1 MKPAPFELARPA
13 TLAEAARR
21 LREGDGMARAMAGG
35 QSLVP
40 MLNLRLA
47 PVDCIVDLGRIA
59 ELREVRA
66 EAGSVTFGACVTHA
80 AIEDGL
86 AHDPTGGLMRRIAG
100 GIAYRAVRNRG
111 TLGGSLALSDPS
123 AEWVSLMM
131 ALDATIGIAGVD
143 GEREVPARE
152 FTLGAYTTALAEDEI
167 LATVRVPVL
176 GPDARHGSF
185 KMCRKTGEFAQSL
198 AMAVSDPGLHYARV
212 VVGATEGAPVVME
225 RAAEAMRRAG
235 GQAWS
240 AAAEERV
247 REAAAADLAGAGLD
261 QDAFAA
267 DMHAASAVAA
277 IREAV
282 RR

>member
-1 MKPAPFELARPA
+1 
-13 TLAEAARR
+13 
-21 LREGDGMARAMAGG
+21 
-35 QSLVP
+35 
-40 MLNLRLA
+40 
-47 PVDCIVDLGRIA
+47 
-59 ELREVRA
+59 
-66 EAGSVTFGACVTHA
+66 
-80 AIEDGL
+80 
-86 AHDPTGGLMRRIAG
+86 
-100 GIAYRAVRNRG
+100 
-111 TLGGSLALSDPS
+111 
-123 AEWVSLMM
+123 
-131 ALDATIGIAGVD
+131 
-143 GEREVPARE
+143 
-152 FTLGAYTTALAEDEI
+152 
-167 LATVRVPVL
+167 
-176 GPDARHGSF
+176 
-185 KMCRKTGEFAQSL
+185 
-198 AMAVSDPGLHYARV
+198 VSDPGLHYARV